1 MIYHLLLGSNLDEPP
16 RQISEASAHIAKIPS
31 TQILRKSS
39 LKQSKPYGKQ
49 NQPDFFNQVLET
61 ESNLEANELLH
72 FLLEIEQRMG
82 RIRKERWGPRNIDID
97 ILLAENTIISN
108 ENLTIPHKDLHNR
121 AFALAL
127 LCELVPNA
135 THPQLKITMIELLD
149 SLTGGNK

>member
-82 RIRKERWGPRNIDID
+82 QFYK
-97 ILLAENTIISN
+97 
-108 ENLTIPHKDLHNR
+108 
-121 AFALAL
+121 
-127 LCELVPNA
+127 
-135 THPQLKITMIELLD
+135 
-149 SLTGGNK
+149 